1 MWIVVT
7 GCNRDINILHTLQDG
22 ADSTFFSLAVQ
33 WKSGQS
39 VLDLLCNHFVFADV
53 VLDSIL
59 MYVDLLIGF
68 YKYCLGE
75 TVELGCDSI
84 FIRQ

>member
-1 MWIVVT
+1 VDCSDRLQQRHQHFAHASGWC
-7 GCNRDINILHTLQDG
+7 GLNI
-22 ADSTFFSLAVQ
+22 FPLAVQ

-39 VLDLLCNHFVFADV
+39 DLDLLCNHFVFADV